1 MLLDFTRRN
10 SRLVRHP
17 SGRPYARFTTM
28 ANVSAVGSVE
38 QRIRAVSLRVEC
50 HQSWYRKDRPC
61 ELYRIFSYTRQAAVT
76 HWFGPTA
83 IVRGAAAFIGL
94 IRVSLLVHNSQAT
107 TQNWCG
113 ESEKLDTLEPTMGF
127 KKLDLEGKVAVVI
140 GGSSGIG
147 RTLARGL
154 AEAGADVVPSA
165 RRMELVNAVADEIE
179 SLGRRS
185 LRVSSD
191 VADRASLETAL
202 QATIQTFGKVD
213 ILVNAAGFNQRA
225 PTLDFPEADWDHLID
240 TNLTG
245 TLRAC
250 QVFGR
255 HMIERSYGRI
265 INIASMG
272 SFLALYEVAAY
283 CASKA
288 GVASLTKSLAIEWAR
303 HGVCV
308 NAIAPGYFRTPLSEK
323 LLLGTPRGQEVLT
336 RTPMKRFGE
345 LEELVGAAIFL
356 ASDGASF
363 VTGTLLV
370 VDGGYL
376 ASGVN
381 Q

>member
-1 MLLDFTRRN
+1 
-10 SRLVRHP
+10 
-17 SGRPYARFTTM
+17 M
-28 ANVSAVGSVE
+28 A
-38 QRIRAVSLRVEC
+38 
-50 HQSWYRKDRPC
+50 Y
-61 ELYRIFSYTRQAAVT
+61 
-76 HWFGPTA
+76 
-83 IVRGAAAFIGL
+83 
-94 IRVSLLVHNSQAT
+94 
-107 TQNWCG
+107 
-113 ESEKLDTLEPTMGF
+113 
-127 KKLDLEGKVAVVI
+127 KKLDLSGKVAVVI

-165 RRMELVNAVADEIE
+165 RRIELVNLAADEIE

-185 LRVSSD
+185 LRVSCD
-191 VADRASLETAL
+191 VADRGSLAKLL
-202 QATIQTFGKVD
+202 QASVESLGKVD
-213 ILVNAAGFNQRA
+213 ILVNSAGFNQRA
-225 PTLDFPEADWDHLID
+225 PTLDFPDADWNRLLD
-240 TNLTG
+240 TNLNG

-255 HMIERSYGRI
+255 HMIERGYGRI

-323 LLLGTPRGQEVLT
+323 LVIGTPRGVEILT

-345 LEELVGAAIFL
+345 LDELIGAAVFL
-356 ASDGASF
+356 ASDAASF
-363 VTGTLLV
+363 VTGTLLA
-370 VDGGYL
+370 VDGGFL

>member
-1 MLLDFTRRN
+1 
-10 SRLVRHP
+10 
-17 SGRPYARFTTM
+17 
-28 ANVSAVGSVE
+28 
-38 QRIRAVSLRVEC
+38 
-50 HQSWYRKDRPC
+50 
-61 ELYRIFSYTRQAAVT
+61 
-76 HWFGPTA
+76 
-83 IVRGAAAFIGL
+83 
-94 IRVSLLVHNSQAT
+94 
-107 TQNWCG
+107 
-113 ESEKLDTLEPTMGF
+113 MGY
-127 KKLDLEGKVAVVI
+127 KKLDLNGKVAVVI

-185 LRVSSD
+185 LRVSCD
-191 VADRASLETAL
+191 VADRGSLEKVL
-202 QATIQTFGKVD
+202 QASVRALGQVD
-213 ILVNAAGFNQRA
+213 ILVNCAGFSKRA
-225 PTLDFPEADWDHLID
+225 PTLDFPEADWNRLID

-255 HMIERSYGRI
+255 HMIERKYGRI

-272 SFLALYEVAAY
+272 SFLGLYEVAAY
-283 CASKA
+283 SASKS
-288 GVASLTKSLAIEWAR
+288 GVASLTKSLAVEWAR
-303 HGVCV
+303 HEVCV
-308 NAIAPGYFRTPLSEK
+308 NAIAPGYFRTSLTEK
-323 LLLGTPRGQEVLT
+323 LLMGTLRGEEVLI

-345 LEELVGAAIFL
+345 LDELIGAAIFL
-356 ASDGASF
+356 ASDAASF

>member
-1 MLLDFTRRN
+1 MGYKLL
-10 SRLVRHP
+10 
-17 SGRPYARFTTM
+17 
-28 ANVSAVGSVE
+28 
-38 QRIRAVSLRVEC
+38 
-50 HQSWYRKDRPC
+50 
-61 ELYRIFSYTRQAAVT
+61 EL
-76 HWFGPTA
+76 
-83 IVRGAAAFIGL
+83 
-94 IRVSLLVHNSQAT
+94 N
-107 TQNWCG
+107 
-113 ESEKLDTLEPTMGF
+113 
-127 KKLDLEGKVAVVI
+127 GKVVVVI

-154 AEAGADVVPSA
+154 AEAGADVAPSA
-165 RRMELVNAVADEIE
+165 RRLELVNTVAGEIE

-185 LRVSSD
+185 LRVSCDVSD
-191 VADRASLETAL
+191 RSSLQRVLQDSVQAL
-202 QATIQTFGKVD
+202 GKVD
-213 ILVNAAGFNQRA
+213 ILINAAGFNQRA
-225 PTLDFPEADWDHLID
+225 PTLDFPEADWNRLID

-255 HMIERSYGRI
+255 HMIERGYGRI

-272 SFLALYEVAAY
+272 SFLGLYEVAAY
-283 CASKA
+283 CASKS
-288 GVASLTKSLAIEWAR
+288 GVASLTKSLAVEWAG

-308 NAIAPGYFRTPLSEK
+308 NAIAPGYFRTSLTEK
-323 LLLGTPRGQEVLT
+323 LLTGTPRGEEVLI

-345 LEELVGAAIFL
+345 LEELIGAAVFL
-356 ASDGASF
+356 ASDAASF